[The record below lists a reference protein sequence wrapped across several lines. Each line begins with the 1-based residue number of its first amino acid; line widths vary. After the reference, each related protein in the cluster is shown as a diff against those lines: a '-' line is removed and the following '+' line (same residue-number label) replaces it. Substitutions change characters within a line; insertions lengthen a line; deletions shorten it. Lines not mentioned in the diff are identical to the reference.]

1 MVKNNLIG
9 EINHS
14 NNLSAFQRCI
24 ICFAPENLFIHQLA
38 RYLIMSLQAKKID
51 LKKVFS
57 LNGNN
62 KKVVLAVM
70 N

>member
-51 LKKVFS
+51 LKKFLV
-57 LNGNN
+57 
-62 KKVVLAVM
+62 
-70 N
+70 